1 MLVPTHLP
9 ATMGA
14 SNPRTRHPMSV
25 AASVLLRPVRAAAFW
40 TAVLLPFCALA
51 LVAVGKMEP
60 TLPTMARVVGL
71 YVAAL
76 IVGHGHR
83 R

>member
-1 MLVPTHLP
+1 MMVPNHP
-9 ATMGA
+9 PSTMGT
-14 SNPRTRHPMSV
+14 SNPRTSRPTSV
-25 AASVLLRPVRAAAFW
+25 AASVLVRPVRAVAFW

-51 LVAVGKMEP
+51 LVALGRMEP

-76 IVGHGHR
+76 VVGHGHR

>member
-1 MLVPTHLP
+1 MMVPTHSP
-9 ATMGA
+9 ATMGT
-14 SNPRTRHPMSV
+14 SSPQTRHPMSV

-51 LVAVGKMEP
+51 LVALGRMEP

-76 IVGHGHR
+76 VVGHGHR

>member
-1 MLVPTHLP
+1 MMVPTHLL

-14 SNPRTRHPMSV
+14 SNPRTSRPMSV
-25 AASVLLRPVRAAAFW
+25 AASVILRPVRAVAFW

-51 LVAVGKMEP
+51 LVAFGKIEP
-60 TLPTMARVVGL
+60 TAPTFGRALGL

-76 IVGHGHR
+76 LVGHGHR

>member
-1 MLVPTHLP
+1 MGVLP
-9 ATMGA
+9 HVRVRMGA
-14 SNPRTRHPMSV
+14 SDPRTGRPTSV
-25 AASVLLRPVRAAAFW
+25 AVSVLLRPVRAVAFW

-51 LVAVGKMEP
+51 LVALGKMEP
-60 TLPTMARVVGL
+60 TAPTFGRALGL

-76 IVGHGHR
+76 LVGHGHR

>member
-1 MLVPTHLP
+1 MMVPTHLS

-14 SNPRTRHPMSV
+14 SNPRTSRPMSV
-25 AASVLLRPVRAAAFW
+25 AASVILRPIRAAAFW

-51 LVAVGKMEP
+51 LVALGRMEP

-76 IVGHGHR
+76 VVGHGHR

>member
-1 MLVPTHLP
+1 MMVPNHP
-9 ATMGA
+9 PSTMGT
-14 SNPRTRHPMSV
+14 SNPRTSRPTSV
-25 AASVLLRPVRAAAFW
+25 AASVLLRPVRAVAFW

-51 LVAVGKMEP
+51 LVALGEIEP
-60 TLPTMARVVGL
+60 TVPTLTRALGL

-76 IVGHGHR
+76 LVGHDHR